1 MSIHSRNDEVI
12 LEFGLH
18 KPAYRVCVN
27 TPATLG
33 AIGLTTGLDPAM
45 TLGCGGFG
53 GNITSDNISPKHLL
67 NIKRLAYEIRPV
79 NHAGRTAQGASVGTT
94 AQGAGPSLP
103 QAPAKPAPEP
113 IGAEALTRRIDAFLS
128 SRGIAGAAPSAP
140 PAPSAP
146 SALPAPPAPWAPSA
160 PSAPAAKPTDFVCE
174 DDVRVAVKAGAKI
187 LVGEKTI
194 ITPAA
199 RDAGEAARVLCWPSY
214 PRHDRRPVHNSQQG
228 VLR

>member
-1 MSIHSRNDEVI
+1 MGHTMSIHSQNEAVI

-33 AIGLTTGLDPAM
+33 AIGYTTGLDPSM

-79 NHAGRTAQGASVGTT
+79 TRAAQQGANRV
-94 AQGAGPSLP
+94 QPPVPSSTRATPAATLP
-103 QAPAKPAPEP
+103 QAPKKPVPEP
-113 IGAEALTRRIDAFLS
+113 IAAEALTRRIDAFLS
-128 SRGIAGAAPSAP
+128 SRGIAPGASP
-140 PAPSAP
+140 PPGQRSESP
-146 SALPAPPAPWAPSA
+146 GH
-160 PSAPAAKPTDFVCE
+160 APAAEAPAQFVCE
-174 DDVRVAVKAGAKI
+174 DDVRMAVKNGQKI

-199 RDAGEAARVLCWPSY
+199 RDAGEAAKVFAWESF
-214 PRHDRRPVHNSQQG
+214 PR
-228 VLR
+228 